1 MLKKTTVYLE
11 ESEIEVLK
19 RLSFVHNTSMTE
31 MIRKGIQHLRES
43 VSDDE
48 MKALG
53 ALGELRM
60 AAEKRGLNAK
70 KIMTEVLKAQKDVRS
85 EHKKSRR

>member
-48 MKALG
+48 MKC
-53 ALGELRM
+53 
-60 AAEKRGLNAK
+60 
-70 KIMTEVLKAQKDVRS
+70 
-85 EHKKSRR
+85 